1 MAANVI
7 GIDVSVTALR
17 ITVCDKRGPVRFFEA
32 RLPDNM
38 VRDNQIVSWD
48 AMGDFLKETLKNENL
63 RVKEVCFTVPESA
76 VYIQHVVL
84 PPMSE
89 GQLKVNLPYEFHD
102 YINRDMDKYIYDYAV
117 NHIDTEK
124 MDLLAVAVSC
134 DLVDRYT
141 AMCRRAGLR
150 LRILAPD
157 VIAFRNL
164 LRAYGEDR
172 MKADVHKDYAILDLG
187 DESAHLHF
195 FTNGEF
201 EVTRSLDTGCLALVE
216 PIAAATGIDP
226 HLILMGQSGTLTEQ
240 AEQSNETF
248 LDQCNNLA
256 LSVMRVLNFYSYNN
270 PNNSINALY
279 VCGAGIRLKPLIN
292 EIAANIELPLL
303 PATELIPQ
311 GVNQPEN
318 LAVAPQSYGIC
329 VGKEG

>member
-1 MAANVI
+1 
-7 GIDVSVTALR
+7 
-17 ITVCDKRGPVRFFEA
+17 
-32 RLPDNM
+32 
-38 VRDNQIVSWD
+38 
-48 AMGDFLKETLKNENL
+48 
-63 RVKEVCFTVPESA
+63 
-76 VYIQHVVL
+76 
-84 PPMSE
+84 
-89 GQLKVNLPYEFHD
+89 
-102 YINRDMDKYIYDYAV
+102 
-117 NHIDTEK
+117 
-124 MDLLAVAVSC
+124 MDLLAVAVSRE
-134 DLVDRYT
+134 LVDHYT
-141 AMCRRAGLR
+141 GMCRRAGLK

-164 LRAYGEDR
+164 LRVYGHRQTDTG
-172 MKADVHKDYAILDLG
+172 ALKDYVILDLG

-201 EVTRSLDTGCLALVE
+201 EVTRSLDTGCLTIVE

-226 HLILMGQSGTLTEQ
+226 HLILMGQSGSLTEE

-303 PATELIPQ
+303 PATELIPH
-311 GVNQPEN
+311 GIGQPED

>member
-1 MAANVI
+1 MSAKLI
-7 GIDVSVTALR
+7 GIDISTTALR
-17 ITVCDKRGPVRFFEA
+17 VTVCDKRGPIRFFEA
-32 RLPDNM
+32 RLPENM
-38 VRDNQIVSWD
+38 VRENQIVSWD
-48 AMGDFLKETLKNENL
+48 AMGDFLKETLRNESI
-63 RVKEVCFTVPESA
+63 RVKDVCVTVPESA

-102 YINRDMDKYIYDYAV
+102 YINRDMEKYIYDYAV

-124 MDLLAVAVSC
+124 MDLLAVAVSRE
-134 DLVDRYT
+134 LVDHYT
-141 AMCRRAGLR
+141 NMCRRAGLR

-164 LRAYGEDR
+164 LRVYNERKTQDTG
-172 MKADVHKDYAILDLG
+172 HKDYVILDLG
-187 DESAHLHF
+187 DESAHMHF

-201 EVTRSLDTGCLALVE
+201 EVTRSLDTGCLTIVE

-226 HLILMGQSGTLTEQ
+226 HLILMGESGSLTEE
-240 AEQSNETF
+240 AERSNETF
-248 LDQCNNLA
+248 LDSCNNLA

-270 PNNSINALY
+270 PNNNINALY
-279 VCGAGIRLKPLIN
+279 VCGMGIRLKPLMD

-303 PATELIPQ
+303 HASELIPLA
-311 GVNQPEN
+311 GGLPEG
-318 LAVAPQSYGIC
+318 LEIAPQSYGIS

>member
-1 MAANVI
+1 MAAKLI
-7 GIDVSVTALR
+7 GIDVSATSLR
-17 ITVCDKRGPVRFFEA
+17 ITLCDKRGPLRFLEA
-32 RLPDNM
+32 RLPEHM

-48 AMGDFLKETLKNENL
+48 AMGDFLKETLKNENI
-63 RVKEVCFTVPESA
+63 RVKDVCVTVPESA

-89 GQLKVNLPYEFHD
+89 NQLKVNLPYEFHD

-117 NHIDTEK
+117 NHITPEK
-124 MDLLAVAVSC
+124 MDLLAVAVSRE
-134 DLVDRYT
+134 LVDHYT
-141 AMCRRAGLR
+141 DMCRRAGLK

-164 LRAYGEDR
+164 LRVYGEQKSGDE
-172 MKADVHKDYAILDLG
+172 APKDYVILDLG
-187 DESAHLHF
+187 DESAQMHF

-216 PIAAATGIDP
+216 SIATETGIDP
-226 HLILMGQSGTLTEQ
+226 HLILMGQSGSLTEE
-240 AEQSNETF
+240 AERNNETF

-270 PNNSINALY
+270 PNNNIDALY
-279 VCGAGIRLKPLIN
+279 VCGVGIRLKPLMD
-292 EIAANIELPLL
+292 EIASNIELPLRQ
-303 PATELIPQ
+303 AKELIPLEGQ
-311 GVNQPEN
+311 LPEG
-318 LAVAPQSYGIC
+318 LEIAPQSYGIA